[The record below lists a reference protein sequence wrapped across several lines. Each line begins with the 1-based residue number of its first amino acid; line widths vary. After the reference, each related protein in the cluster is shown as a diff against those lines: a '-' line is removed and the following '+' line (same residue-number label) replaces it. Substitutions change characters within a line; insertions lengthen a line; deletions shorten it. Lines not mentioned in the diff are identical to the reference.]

1 MSLKKAAFSGMIW
14 VFADTFI
21 VKGISFIGSIVLA
34 RLLVPSDFGLIAMIS
49 IFVAIGTVL
58 LDSGLSS
65 SLIRNVNNDERDY
78 STIFYV
84 NIIFSIILYIIFF
97 LAAPFI
103 AKFYNQTILIS
114 LIRVY
119 CLSFFI
125 AALTS
130 VQMTILIKQMEFKK
144 IAIANIPGV
153 IIGSIVGILMG
164 YNGFGVWSIAAMY
177 LANQFMLFIFLW
189 LSSEWKP
196 KLIFSKDKFAYHY
209 NFGYK
214 LFISSLIGSIFGNIY
229 NVVIGKFY
237 SLNTTGNFERGSMF
251 NQYPVIVLSQII
263 GKVTFPL
270 LANIQGDKE
279 RLRTI
284 FIRLVDFTFFVTAPV
299 MIVLSACAAPLI
311 LVILGEK
318 WSGVIP
324 IFSVLCFGGL
334 FYTLQALNV
343 NIMKIYGRSDYIL
356 KGEIFLKIISI
367 SIVICATLISFNFL
381 LWSIVLNS
389 FLTLMVHMYY
399 CRKTLCLPMKDQLR
413 SMFPILIISLLTF
426 SFIKILLIFISGK
439 VVMLLELFI
448 GFFFG
453 IISYLLLSYIFKIP
467 TMLTGI
473 EWLRD
478 NKIMKLRK

>member
-21 VKGISFIGSIVLA
+21 VKGISFIGSIILA
-34 RLLVPSDFGLIAMIS
+34 RLLVPSDFGLVAMIS
-49 IFVAIGTVL
+49 IFIAIGTVL

-84 NIIFSIILYIIFF
+84 NIIFSIILYIFFF
-97 LAAPFI
+97 LVAPFI
-103 AKFYNQTILIS
+103 AKFYDQSILIS
-114 LIRVY
+114 LIRIY
-119 CLSFFI
+119 CISFFI

-144 IAIANIPGV
+144 IAVANIPGV
-153 IIGSIVGILMG
+153 IIGSVVGILMG
-164 YNGFGVWSIAAMY
+164 YNGYGVWSIIGMY
-177 LANQFMLFIFLW
+177 LTNQFILLIFLW
-189 LSSEWKP
+189 FMSDWKP
-196 KLIFSKDKFAYHY
+196 QLLFSKDKFKYHY

-214 LFISSLIGSIFGNIY
+214 LFISSLIGNIFGNIY

-237 SLNTTGNFERGSMF
+237 SLNTTGNFERGFMF
-251 NQYPVIVLSQII
+251 NQYPVIVLTQII

-279 RLRTI
+279 RLRAI
-284 FIRLVDFTFFVTAPV
+284 FIRLVNFTFFITAPV
-299 MIVLSACAAPLI
+299 MLVLSASAKPLI
-311 LVILGEK
+311 LLVLGEK

-343 NIMKIYGRSDYIL
+343 NILKIFGRSDYIL

-367 SIVICATLISFNFL
+367 SIVISAALISFNFL

-389 FLTLMVHMYY
+389 FLTLMVNMYY
-399 CRKTLCLPMKDQLR
+399 CSKTVYLPMKEQLR

-426 SFIKILLIFISGK
+426 LLIKILLNFLSGK
-439 VVMLLELFI
+439 VVMLLELFL

-453 IISYLLLSYIFKIP
+453 FILYLTLSYIFKIP
-467 TMLTGI
+467 TMITGI
-473 EWLRD
+473 DWLRD
-478 NKIMKLRK
+478 NKTMKLKI

>member
-177 LANQFMLFIFLW
+177 LANW
-189 LSSEWKP
+189 
-196 KLIFSKDKFAYHY
+196 
-209 NFGYK
+209 
-214 LFISSLIGSIFGNIY
+214 
-229 NVVIGKFY
+229 
-237 SLNTTGNFERGSMF
+237 
-251 NQYPVIVLSQII
+251 
-263 GKVTFPL
+263 
-270 LANIQGDKE
+270 
-279 RLRTI
+279 
-284 FIRLVDFTFFVTAPV
+284 
-299 MIVLSACAAPLI
+299 
-311 LVILGEK
+311 
-318 WSGVIP
+318 
-324 IFSVLCFGGL
+324 
-334 FYTLQALNV
+334 
-343 NIMKIYGRSDYIL
+343 
-356 KGEIFLKIISI
+356 
-367 SIVICATLISFNFL
+367 IC
-381 LWSIVLNS
+381 
-389 FLTLMVHMYY
+389 
-399 CRKTLCLPMKDQLR
+399 
-413 SMFPILIISLLTF
+413 
-426 SFIKILLIFISGK
+426 
-439 VVMLLELFI
+439 
-448 GFFFG
+448 
-453 IISYLLLSYIFKIP
+453 
-467 TMLTGI
+467 
-473 EWLRD
+473 
-478 NKIMKLRK
+478 